1 MTGRHQS
8 RPGRRSFV
16 LILALAFLMAL
27 ATFFAPKYLYYADAP
42 VKSDAVVLFVG
53 PGFWA
58 RQMEAMRMVE
68 EGYADYILI
77 PFLGIAGTDSSAIL
91 GVVNFRYELSK
102 YYKSD
107 LEDST
112 RGLETPFR
120 NGKLPVQNT
129 HLEILE
135 AKRMMEERGLKSAL
149 LVSSPYHMRRIKI
162 IAKSV
167 FGNDGKYVLSF
178 VPTGFEKLPAGL
190 SGLCRYAYESI
201 IQEYL
206 KIGCSWLAHTLRNE
220 PYVVN
225 HAGKNVALPLRGMT
239 WQ

>member
-1 MTGRHQS
+1 MTFLDKH
-8 RPGRRSFV
+8 RSARSLVILV
-16 LILALAFLMAL
+16 LGIALFLSLAGS
-27 ATFFAPKYLYYADAP
+27 FAPKYLYYADAP
-42 VKSDAVVLFVG
+42 VKSDTVVLFVG

-77 PFLGIAGTDSSAIL
+77 PFLGFAGKDSPAIL

-112 RGLETPFR
+112 RGLGPLFR

-129 HLEILE
+129 HLEVLE

-162 IAKSV
+162 IAKTV
-167 FGNDGKYVLSF
+167 FGNDGKYALSF
-178 VPTGFEKLPAGL
+178 VPTGFEKLPSGF
-190 SGLCRYAYESI
+190 SGLFRYAYESI

-206 KIGCSWLAHTLRNE
+206 KIGVFLACTHFE
-220 PYVVN
+220 
-225 HAGKNVALPLRGMT
+225 G
-239 WQ
+239 